1 MNQWDKDI
9 ISLSSEGT
17 LILQRKLGWEQE
29 QKKEGGRERPRERD
43 EEREETFQKES
54 YSQI

>member
-9 ISLSSEGT
+9 ISLSSEGI
-17 LILQRKLGWEQE
+17 LILQRKLGWEQG
-29 QKKEGGRERPRERD
+29 QKKEGGREGQRERD
-43 EEREETFQKES
+43 KEREDTFQKES